1 MQVPINAKQTKSA
14 NVRFLWPTGGRHSDF
29 VYTMKVLIFSSS
41 EIVKTSS
48 ELISTSSELILTRSE
63 LISTRLELIS
73 TRLELI
79 SRIAALISR
88 IAALMAANHAEV
100 FSNGRILA
108 LVPRTKQADGVKM

>member
-1 MQVPINAKQTKSA
+1 MQVPINAEQTKSA

-48 ELISTSSELILTRSE
+48 ELISTSSELISTSSELILTRSE
-63 LISTRLELIS
+63 LISTRLE
-73 TRLELI
+73 
-79 SRIAALISR
+79 LISR

>member
-41 EIVKTSS
+41 EIVKTGSELIRTSS
-48 ELISTSSELILTRSE
+48 ELISTRSE
-63 LISTRLELIS
+63 LISRRS
-73 TRLELI
+73 ELI

>member
-1 MQVPINAKQTKSA
+1 MQVPINAEQTKSA

-73 TRLELI
+73 
-79 SRIAALISR
+79 R

>member
-48 ELISTSSELILTRSE
+48 ELIRTSSELISTRSE
-63 LISTRLELIS
+63 LISRRSE
-73 TRLELI
+73 
-79 SRIAALISR
+79 LISR

>member
-1 MQVPINAKQTKSA
+1 MQVPINAEQTKSA

-41 EIVKTSS
+41 EIVKTGSELIRTSS
-48 ELISTSSELILTRSE
+48 ELISTRSE
-63 LISTRLELIS
+63 LISRRS
-73 TRLELI
+73 ELI

>member
-48 ELISTSSELILTRSE
+48 ELILTRSE
-63 LISTRLELIS
+63 LISTSSELIS
-73 TRLELI
+73 TRSE
-79 SRIAALISR
+79 LISR

>member
-48 ELISTSSELILTRSE
+48 ELIRTSSELIRTSSE
-63 LISTRLELIS
+63 LISTRS
-73 TRLELI
+73 ELI

-100 FSNGRILA
+100 FSNGRILS

>member
-29 VYTMKVLIFSSS
+29 VYTMKALIFSSS

-48 ELISTSSELILTRSE
+48 ELIRTSSELISTRSE
-63 LISTRLELIS
+63 LISTSSE
-73 TRLELI
+73 
-79 SRIAALISR
+79 LISR

-100 FSNGRILA
+100 FSKGRILA
-108 LVPRTKQADGVKM
+108 LVPEQSRQME

>member
-48 ELISTSSELILTRSE
+48 ELIRTSSELISTRSE
-63 LISTRLELIS
+63 LISRRS
-73 TRLELI
+73 ELI

>member
-48 ELISTSSELILTRSE
+48 ELIRTSSELISRRSE
-63 LISTRLELIS
+63 LISRRSE
-73 TRLELI
+73 
-79 SRIAALISR
+79 LISR

>member
-1 MQVPINAKQTKSA
+1 MQVPINAEQTKSA
-14 NVRFLWPTGGRHSDF
+14 NVRFLWPTGGRHSYF

-73 TRLELI
+73 
-79 SRIAALISR
+79 R

>member
-1 MQVPINAKQTKSA
+1 MQVPINAEQTKFA
-14 NVRFLWPTGGRHSDF
+14 NVRFLWPTDGWHSDF

-48 ELISTSSELILTRSE
+48 ELIRTSSELISTRSE
-63 LISTRLELIS
+63 LISRRSE
-73 TRLELI
+73 
-79 SRIAALISR
+79 LISR

>member
-48 ELISTSSELILTRSE
+48 ELIRTSSELISARSE
-63 LISTRLELIS
+63 LISRRS
-73 TRLELI
+73 
-79 SRIAALISR
+79 ALISR